1 VGRAAALLTVLVG
14 LAVYYGVADRLP
26 QLELWPE
33 VAVLAAGVFPA
44 MFALPGLALP
54 LQAWRGLAPAVLTL
68 GGLTAG
74 FEVAGLDLAANFA
87 KFAAVVGAGW
97 LVVRVFESPLWVLLV
112 AVVVVPVDVYSV
124 ARGPTKTIL
133 EEQPGVFDQLSI
145 AFPPPGAE
153 SAAQLGLP
161 DVLFFSLFVAAA
173 ARFALRPVATW
184 LLCTAS
190 FGGSLALT
198 VLVEADGVPAL
209 PLLSA
214 AFVLA
219 NADLLLRQLFPRGGL
234 PRPEPPTLS

>member
-1 VGRAAALLTVLVG
+1 
-14 LAVYYGVADRLP
+14 
-26 QLELWPE
+26 
-33 VAVLAAGVFPA
+33 
-44 MFALPGLALP
+44 M
-54 LQAWRGLAPAVLTL
+54 
-68 GGLTAG
+68 
-74 FEVAGLDLAANFA
+74 
-87 KFAAVVGAGW
+87 
-97 LVVRVFESPLWVLLV
+97 
-112 AVVVVPVDVYSV
+112 
-124 ARGPTKTIL
+124 
-133 EEQPGVFDQLSI
+133 
-145 AFPPPGAE
+145 
-153 SAAQLGLP
+153 
-161 DVLFFSLFVAAA
+161 FVAAA